1 MRLFYFLSTFLLPS
15 VSHAH
20 VKWFS
25 NYNFQ
30 EIPLKL
36 NELFTG
42 TFWFLF
48 ILSLVSL
55 PLIVYLD
62 KYLENSL
69 AYIKINS
76 FLDRY
81 ENDAQLIMRMI
92 VAAVLLMSWQG
103 DSMVAPEIPIPGNI
117 WGWAQ
122 FVLVFLLL
130 FRETTWLTGLGM
142 IFFYFVAASQHGV
155 FHMLDYIVYPAVG
168 LYFILS
174 SLKNDRLRNLDLP
187 VLYSGLGFSLCWV
200 AFEKLIYPFWGLSV
214 LAKAPELSMGLD
226 HQFFLTS
233 TAFVEFTLGYLLI
246 IALLQRPLAIVIT
259 LVFFTTTAFF
269 GKTEVIG
276 HTILHGALLVF
287 IVKGP
292 GHYYQA
298 PIRFHKAPW
307 MRSIFAIINF
317 TILFA
322 LMAFTYDKL
331 AHKTYVQLTEAKLK
345 EEHPHYEH
353 PVNLPIPSVAI
364 AQTMD
369 LMGGWNLQ
377 FTVKNFIFTP
387 ERTGTE
393 DIDNTGHAHLY
404 LDGRKI
410 ARIYGPWFHLTLPKG
425 HHKVK
430 IGLTTNSHKDYYVGG
445 KEISATIEIDEQR
458 GTAQQHQH

>member
-1 MRLFYFLSTFLLPS
+1 MRAFYFLFTFLLPS
-15 VSHAH
+15 VSFAH

-25 NYNFQ
+25 NYNFE
-30 EIPLKL
+30 EIPLHVADIM
-36 NELFTG
+36 NG

-48 ILSLVSL
+48 GLSLVSL

-62 KYLENSL
+62 KHLEKSL
-69 AYIKINS
+69 AYIKINA

-81 ENDAQLIMRMI
+81 ENNAQLIMRMI

-103 DSMVAPEIPIPGNI
+103 DSMIAPEIPIPGNI

-130 FRETTWLTGLGM
+130 FKETTWLTGLGM
-142 IFFYFVAASQHGV
+142 FFFYLVAISQHGI
-155 FHMLDYIVYPAVG
+155 FHMLDYMVYPAVG

-174 SLKNDRLRNLDLP
+174 SLKNERFKNLDLP

-259 LVFFTTTAFF
+259 LVFFTTTVFF
-269 GKTEVIG
+269 GKTEVVG

-307 MRSIFAIINF
+307 MRSLFAVINF
-317 TILFA
+317 IILFSV
-322 LMAFTYDKL
+322 MAFCYDKL
-331 AHKTYVQLTEAKLK
+331 AHKTYTKLSEQKTKEA
-345 EEHPHYEH
+345 HPHYEH
-353 PVNLPIPSVAI
+353 PVNLPIPSVVI
-364 AQTMD
+364 EHTID
-369 LMGGWNLQ
+369 SMGGWNLH
-377 FTVKNFIFTP
+377 FLVKNFSFTP
-387 ERTGTE
+387 ERAGSE
-393 DIDNTGHAHLY
+393 DVDNSGHAHLY
-404 LDGRKI
+404 VDGKKI
-410 ARIYGPWFHLTLPKG
+410 ARIYGPWFHLSLPKG
-425 HHKVK
+425 IHQVK
-430 IGLTTNSHKDYYVGG
+430 IGLTTNSHKDYYIDGR
-445 KEISATIEIDEQR
+445 EISASVDIDENR
-458 GTAQQHQH
+458 GTTEQHHH